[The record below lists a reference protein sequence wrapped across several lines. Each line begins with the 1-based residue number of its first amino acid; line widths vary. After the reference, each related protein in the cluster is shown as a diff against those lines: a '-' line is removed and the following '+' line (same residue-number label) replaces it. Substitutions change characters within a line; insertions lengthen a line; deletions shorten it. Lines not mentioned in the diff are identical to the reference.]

1 LNSVCEKVFMYPV
14 LFKFG
19 SLSIYAYGL
28 FVGMGFLLGL
38 YLAKKEAVR
47 VGLDPNR
54 IVDLCFYVLIAAI
67 IGSRL
72 FYGFTRPEIFMHDPV
87 EIFRIWNGGLVF
99 YGGFIAALVTAVA
112 YLKHHALPL
121 WKTADILAPALAAGH
136 FMGRIGCFFAGC
148 CYGRSC
154 DLPWAVTFTRA
165 DSLAPQGIP
174 LHPTQ
179 LYESLSNLALFG
191 ILWAFRKHTRF
202 EGQLFWIYVLLY
214 GVVRSVIERFRGDF
228 RGELFFG
235 VLSPSQFVGIA
246 AALVAVFMLIH
257 LSRKSRIGVRNNP
270 T

>member
-1 LNSVCEKVFMYPV
+1 MYPV
-14 LFKFG
+14 FFRFG
-19 SLSIYAYGL
+19 GLSVYAYGL

-38 YLAKKEAVR
+38 YLARKEAGR
-47 VGLDPNR
+47 AGLDPNR

-72 FYGFTRPEIFMHDPV
+72 LYVFTRPEIFMADPV

-99 YGGFIAALVTAVA
+99 YGGFIAAAIVA
-112 YLKHHALPL
+112 AIYLKHHALPL

-136 FMGRIGCFFAGC
+136 FMGRIGCFLAGC
-148 CYGRSC
+148 CYGRAC
-154 DLPWAVTFTRA
+154 DLPWAVTFSRP

-179 LYESLSNLALFG
+179 LYESLTNLALFG
-191 ILWAFRKHTRF
+191 ILWALRRHTRF

-214 GVVRSVIERFRGDF
+214 GAARSVIERFRGDF

-235 VLSPSQFVGIA
+235 MLSPSQFVGIG
-246 AALVAVFMLIH
+246 AALVAVFMLIR
-257 LSRKSRIGVRNNP
+257 LSRRSRVGVHNNP
-270 T
+270 A